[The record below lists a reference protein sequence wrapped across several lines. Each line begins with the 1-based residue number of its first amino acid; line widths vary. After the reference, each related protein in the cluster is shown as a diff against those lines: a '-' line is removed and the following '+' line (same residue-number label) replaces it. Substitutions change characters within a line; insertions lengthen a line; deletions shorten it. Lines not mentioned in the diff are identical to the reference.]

1 MFCKYRHIFGK
12 EREGAHSIRLFD
24 VAIVDLGLTVVGG
37 ILLAIFMHWNVL
49 LTLAALFVL
58 GIIMHRLFC
67 VNTKINQILFG
78 RVSASSS

>member
-12 EREGAHSIRLFD
+12 EREGPHSIRLFD

-37 ILLAIFMHWNVL
+37 ILLARFMHWNVL
-49 LTLAALFVL
+49 LTLGVLFIL